1 MPVITGTNSDDT
13 LVGGSGNDTL
23 NGRDGDDRLS
33 GGGGP
38 DRLFGQLG
46 DDTLFGD
53 DGDDLLHGGLG
64 ADRMLGGRGNDA
76 YVVDNAGDVVV
87 EGVSGAAGGHD
98 SVLASVNW
106 TLAANLEDLRLEGFA
121 LRGTGNALANALT
134 GNDRNNLLR
143 GLGGDDSLDGGAGA
157 DTLDGGNGRDTVV
170 YGFEWESAG
179 FGLSGRVQAVNVNL
193 ASGFVW
199 LPGPGQGRDTLL
211 SIENIRTGAG
221 DDTITGSNGAN
232 VMFVGAGANVVDGGG
247 GNDILHGGWFGGV
260 DHVGDVAHTEILR
273 GGGGDDI
280 IYGNGNLWDDG
291 SGGDFFFGGQGADIM
306 DGGSGRDRLVA
317 SLQGYST
324 EVNTMIGGGGADRFE
339 FTDEVTEIGR
349 ADPSYLGMR
358 ATIVDFSSA
367 EDDKIVIDVDN
378 PQDATFVGRVLNSTD
393 VDPGQYGFFEDPLDD
408 HSVYLKYEIFEFASV
423 LIRMQNITSLA
434 ADDVLFV

>member
-33 GGGGP
+33 GGGGL

-53 DGDDLLHGGLG
+53 DGGDLLHGGLG

-106 TLAANLEDLRLEGFA
+106 TLAANLEDLRLEGSA

-179 FGLSGRVQAVNVNL
+179 FGPHAVRADTPDIVLLDVLMPVLNGDQLADLLRADQDGARVGIILHSSKPTEELSAIVQRVGAL
-193 ASGFVW
+193 GA
-199 LPGPGQGRDTLL
+199 
-211 SIENIRTGAG
+211 IRKTA
-221 DDTITGSNGAN
+221 DDTGFMNE
-232 VMFVGAGANVVDGGG
+232 F
-247 GNDILHGGWFGGV
+247 
-260 DHVGDVAHTEILR
+260 
-273 GGGGDDI
+273 
-280 IYGNGNLWDDG
+280 
-291 SGGDFFFGGQGADIM
+291 
-306 DGGSGRDRLVA
+306 DRLV
-317 SLQGYST
+317 Q
-324 EVNTMIGGGGADRFE
+324 
-339 FTDEVTEIGR
+339 
-349 ADPSYLGMR
+349 MR
-358 ATIVDFSSA
+358 GV
-367 EDDKIVIDVDN
+367 
-378 PQDATFVGRVLNSTD
+378 R
-393 VDPGQYGFFEDPLDD
+393 
-408 HSVYLKYEIFEFASV
+408 
-423 LIRMQNITSLA
+423 R
-434 ADDVLFV
+434 